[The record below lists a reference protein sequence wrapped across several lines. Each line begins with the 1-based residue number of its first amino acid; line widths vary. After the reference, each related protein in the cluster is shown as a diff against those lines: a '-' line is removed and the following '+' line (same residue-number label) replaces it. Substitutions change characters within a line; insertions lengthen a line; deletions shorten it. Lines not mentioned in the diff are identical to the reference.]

1 MRDHLSK
8 CALDNY
14 VSGFKKRQLNMI
26 KTNTVF
32 IFIVISIINN
42 IQSKVQVALVPC
54 HCVVFIGY
62 GCLSAVYRSR
72 ANMVEVTD
80 AEQKEAKLNRS
91 REANWPAVLVLI
103 HVHLLSLYGIWLLI
117 YEAKLMTVIF
127 FFTLTSVA
135 ILGMTTGAHRLWAH
149 RAYKAST
156 GLRITLM
163 LFQTLAGVGS
173 IYDWVQYHRLHH
185 AHFATEDDPYDYNKG
200 FTFSHLLTRLW
211 KLSPRQEKLKDAI
224 DMSDLK
230 KDSVVMFQKR
240 LYWGLYAVLFLLLPL
255 NAPLEYWDDSVLS
268 SVFVIGFLRYLVVLH
283 ASWLIESAI
292 CVWGLRPGEKSPPDS
307 NAVFILNKTFWPHYH
322 YLVPYDYKSGEYGTY
337 DSGCSTAFIRVWAAL
352 GLATNLQ
359 VVETLT
365 IQKALADAARTNK
378 DLKACINAAVT
389 KQSVPEDHYLK
400 RG

>member
-1 MRDHLSK
+1 M
-8 CALDNY
+8 
-14 VSGFKKRQLNMI
+14 
-26 KTNTVF
+26 
-32 IFIVISIINN
+32 SITIA
-42 IQSKVQVALVPC
+42 VVPC
-54 HCVVFIGY
+54 HCVVFIDY
-62 GCLSAVYRSR
+62 GCLSAISR
-72 ANMVEVTD
+72 VNMVELSDTIPD
-80 AEQKEAKLNRS
+80 ATEPKLS
-91 REANWPAVLVLI
+91 KAREANWPAVLIFI
-103 HVHLLSLYGIWLLI
+103 HVHLLSLYGTYLLI
-117 YEAKLMTVIF
+117 YEAKWMTLIF
-127 FFTLTSVA
+127 FFMLTSVA

-156 GLRITLM
+156 GLRIVLM

-185 AHFATEDDPYDYNKG
+185 AHFATDDDPYNYNKG
-200 FTFSHLLTRLW
+200 FTYSHFLTRLW
-211 KLSPRQEKLKDAI
+211 KLSPHQEKLKSNI
-224 DMSDLK
+224 DMSDLE
-230 KDSVVMFQKR
+230 KDSVVIFQKR

-268 SVFVIGFLRYLVVLH
+268 SVFVIGFLRYLVTLH

-359 VVETLT
+359 VVETIT
-365 IQKALADAARTNK
+365 IQKALADAARSKK
-378 DLKACINAAVT
+378 DLKTCINAAVT